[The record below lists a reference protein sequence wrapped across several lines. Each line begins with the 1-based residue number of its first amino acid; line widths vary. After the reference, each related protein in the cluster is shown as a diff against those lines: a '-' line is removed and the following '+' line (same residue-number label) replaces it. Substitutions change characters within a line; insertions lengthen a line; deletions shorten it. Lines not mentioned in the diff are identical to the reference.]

1 MMSGSFG
8 YPTLQ
13 ESPDLR
19 LEESSRIGIPRW
31 RNRPSDT
38 LALTNDEL
46 KSPGAGH
53 TYSQHGDRSFL
64 DLKFHTRSRSRFAVI
79 FREAAQYRAAIGNIE
94 VMRPVVSHQHKTF
107 LEVHRVKLRK
117 TAADLYAILNQH
129 GHTGLQVRFSAHRKP
144 CRAQKRIADD

>member
-31 RNRPSDT
+31 RNRTSYT

-46 KSPGAGH
+46 KSPGPGH

-79 FREAAQYRAAIGNIE
+79 LRNAAQYRAAIGNIE
-94 VMRPVVSHQHKTF
+94 VVRPVVSHQHESF
-107 LEVHRVKLRK
+107 LEVHRVELSKA
-117 TAADLYAILNQH
+117 AADLQAILNQH
-129 GHTGLQVRFSAHRKP
+129 GHTSLQV
-144 CRAQKRIADD
+144 